1 MAAYKDTERNT
12 WYVAFYYRDWQGN
25 NKKKKKRGFKTKRE
39 ALDWEKTFRQKQ
51 EASLDMLFIDFVE
64 VYAEDMKPRLKYNTW
79 LTKEHIIKTKLL
91 PYFGNKKM
99 NEIKAADVVRWQNE
113 MMSFRDE
120 DGNGYSKVYLKTLQS
135 QLSAIFNHGI
145 RLYELKENPVR
156 KAGSMGGERRKE
168 MLVWTKEE
176 YKKFSEA
183 IIDKPQAYYAFEVLF
198 WTGLRVGELL
208 ALTPADIDFSAK
220 TISVTKSYQRIKGE
234 DYITDPKT
242 EKSNRTVSIPDFL
255 CEELQEYLAMLYGFK
270 DDDRMFQI
278 TKSFLH
284 HEMIRGSEKAGV
296 KRIRIHDIRHS
307 HVSMLI
313 DMGFSAVDIAGRMG
327 HESIDITLHYA
338 HMFPSAQKDMAEK
351 LNMER
356 VGGRVCIKDQG
367 KKHSQRKRKMNIIG
381 KEI

>member
-39 ALDWEKTFRQKQ
+39 APDWEKTFRQKQ
-51 EASLDMLFIDFVE
+51 EASLDMLFKDFVE

-307 HVSMLI
+307 HISLLI
-313 DMGFSAVDIAGRMG
+313 SMGFSAVSIGNRVG
-327 HESIDITLHYA
+327 HESVDITYRYA
-338 HMFPSAQKDMAEK
+338 HMFPTEQTKMAK
-351 LNMER
+351 LLNEEFKEGME
-356 VGGRVCIKDQG
+356 
-367 KKHSQRKRKMNIIG
+367 
-381 KEI
+381 E

>member
-120 DGNGYSKVYLKTLQS
+120 DRNGYSKVYLKTLQS

-270 DDDRMFQI
+270 NDDRMFQI

-356 VGGRVCIKDQG
+356 VG
-367 KKHSQRKRKMNIIG
+367 
-381 KEI
+381 

>member
-51 EASLDMLFIDFVE
+51 EASLDMLFKDFVE

-120 DGNGYSKVYLKTLQS
+120 DRNGYSKVYLKTLQS

-156 KAGSMGGERRKE
+156 KAGSRGGARRQE
-168 MLVWTKEE
+168 MLVWTTEE

-208 ALTPADIDFSAK
+208 ALTPTDIDFSAK

-270 DDDRMFQI
+270 NDDRMFQI

-356 VGGRVCIKDQG
+356 VG
-367 KKHSQRKRKMNIIG
+367 
-381 KEI
+381 

>member
-51 EASLDMLFIDFVE
+51 EASLDMLFKDFVE

-220 TISVTKSYQRIKGE
+220 IISVTKSYQRIKGE

-307 HVSMLI
+307 HVSLLI
-313 DMGFSAVDIAGRMG
+313 SRKYDIFEVSKRIG
-327 HESIDITLHYA
+327 HKSIVTTQNIYGHLFDGV
-338 HMFPSAQKDMAEK
+338 QKTIASD
-351 LNMER
+351 L
-356 VGGRVCIKDQG
+356 D
-367 KKHSQRKRKMNIIG
+367 KMRRG
-381 KEI
+381 V

>member
-25 NKKKKKRGFKTKRE
+25 NKKK
-39 ALDWEKTFRQKQ
+39 
-51 EASLDMLFIDFVE
+51 
-64 VYAEDMKPRLKYNTW
+64 
-79 LTKEHIIKTKLL
+79 
-91 PYFGNKKM
+91 
-99 NEIKAADVVRWQNE
+99 NEIKAADMVRWQNE

-120 DGNGYSKVYLKTLQS
+120 DGNGYSKVYLKILQS

-156 KAGSMGGERRKE
+156 KAGYGWREEKRNVGLDE
-168 MLVWTKEE
+168 EE
-176 YKKFSEA
+176 YKKFSQA

-255 CEELQEYLAMLYGFK
+255 CEEFQEYLAMLYGFK

-284 HEMIRGSEKAGV
+284 HEMI
-296 KRIRIHDIRHS
+296 
-307 HVSMLI
+307 
-313 DMGFSAVDIAGRMG
+313 
-327 HESIDITLHYA
+327 
-338 HMFPSAQKDMAEK
+338 
-351 LNMER
+351 
-356 VGGRVCIKDQG
+356 
-367 KKHSQRKRKMNIIG
+367 
-381 KEI
+381 

>member
-1 MAAYKDTERNT
+1 M
-12 WYVAFYYRDWQGN
+12 AFYYRDWQGN

-51 EASLDMLFIDFVE
+51 EASLDMLFKDFVE

-242 EKSNRTVSIPDFL
+242 EKSNRTVSIPEFL

-270 DDDRMFQI
+270 NDDRMFQI

-356 VGGRVCIKDQG
+356 VG
-367 KKHSQRKRKMNIIG
+367 
-381 KEI
+381 

>member
-51 EASLDMLFIDFVE
+51 EASLDMLFKDFVE

-208 ALTPADIDFSAK
+208 ALTPADIDFSAVEQNYAITK
-220 TISVTKSYQRIKGE
+220 KEKETNILPLVLDLCNPAASVGWANEERSSFFERIKDSELVLALALVHHLAIGRNVPFSKIAKLFSSAGKNLIVE
-234 DYITDPKT
+234 YVDKKDSQVEKLLSNRKDIFDDYSIENF
-242 EKSNRTVSIPDFL
+242 EKSFGGFFDIVEKRHIDNTFRTI
-255 CEELQEYLAMLYGFK
+255 YLMRRK
-270 DDDRMFQI
+270 
-278 TKSFLH
+278 
-284 HEMIRGSEKAGV
+284 EK
-296 KRIRIHDIRHS
+296 
-307 HVSMLI
+307 
-313 DMGFSAVDIAGRMG
+313 
-327 HESIDITLHYA
+327 
-338 HMFPSAQKDMAEK
+338 
-351 LNMER
+351 
-356 VGGRVCIKDQG
+356 
-367 KKHSQRKRKMNIIG
+367 
-381 KEI
+381 

>member
-51 EASLDMLFIDFVE
+51 EASLDMLFKDFVE

-296 KRIRIHDIRHS
+296 KRIRIHDIRHPYVKS
-307 HVSMLI
+307 TTKKFYYFLSPRS
-313 DMGFSAVDIAGRMG
+313 GFLDRSFAASRFCSAAKN
-327 HESIDITLHYA
+327 A
-338 HMFPSAQKDMAEK
+338 
-351 LNMER
+351 
-356 VGGRVCIKDQG
+356 
-367 KKHSQRKRKMNIIG
+367 
-381 KEI
+381 

>member
-12 WYVAFYYRDWQGN
+12 WYVVFYYRDWKGN

-51 EASLDMLFIDFVE
+51 EASLDMLFKDFVE

-284 HEMIRGSEKAGV
+284 HEMIRGSEKARV

-356 VGGRVCIKDQG
+356 VG
-367 KKHSQRKRKMNIIG
+367 
-381 KEI
+381 

>member
-12 WYVAFYYRDWQGN
+12 LYVAFYYRDWQGN
-25 NKKKKKRGFKTKRE
+25 NTKKKKRGFKTKRA

-51 EASLDMLFIDFVE
+51 EASLDMLFKDFVE

-356 VGGRVCIKDQG
+356 VG
-367 KKHSQRKRKMNIIG
+367 
-381 KEI
+381 

>member
-51 EASLDMLFIDFVE
+51 EASLDMLFKDFVE

-176 YKKFSEA
+176 Y
-183 IIDKPQAYYAFEVLF
+183 
-198 WTGLRVGELL
+198 
-208 ALTPADIDFSAK
+208 
-220 TISVTKSYQRIKGE
+220 
-234 DYITDPKT
+234 YITDPKT

-356 VGGRVCIKDQG
+356 VG
-367 KKHSQRKRKMNIIG
+367 
-381 KEI
+381 

>member
-51 EASLDMLFIDFVE
+51 EATLDMLFKDFVE
-64 VYAEDMKPRLKYNTW
+64 VYAEDMKPRLKHNTW
-79 LTKEHIIKTKLL
+79 LTKEHIIQTKLL

-99 NEIKAADVVRWQNE
+99 NEIKAADIVRWQNT
-113 MMSFRDE
+113 MMMFRDE
-120 DGNGYSKVYLKTLQS
+120 EGNGYAKGYLKTLQS

-168 MLVWTKEE
+168 MEIWTKEE
-176 YKKFSEA
+176 YIKFSEA
-183 IIDKPQAYYAFEVLF
+183 VMDKPQAYYAFEVLF
-198 WTGLRVGELL
+198 WTGLRVGEML
-208 ALTPADIDFSAK
+208 ALTPSDIDFVNK
-220 TISVTKSYQRIKGE
+220 TISINKSYQRLQGE

-242 EKSNRTVSIPDFL
+242 EKSNRTVAIPDFL
-255 CEELQEYLAMLYGFK
+255 CEELQEYLEMLYGYK

-284 HEMIRGSEKAGV
+284 HEMIRGAQKAGV

-338 HMFPSAQKDMAEK
+338 HMFPSAQKDMAQK

-356 VGGRVCIKDQG
+356 VG
-367 KKHSQRKRKMNIIG
+367 
-381 KEI
+381 

>member
-51 EASLDMLFIDFVE
+51 EASLDMLFKDFVE

-307 HVSMLI
+307 HVSLLI
-313 DMGFSAVDIAGRMG
+313 SRKYDIFEVSKRIG
-327 HESIDITLHYA
+327 HKSIVTTQNIYGHLFDGV
-338 HMFPSAQKDMAEK
+338 QKTIASD
-351 LNMER
+351 L
-356 VGGRVCIKDQG
+356 D
-367 KKHSQRKRKMNIIG
+367 KMRRG
-381 KEI
+381 V

>member
-1 MAAYKDTERNT
+1 
-12 WYVAFYYRDWQGN
+12 
-25 NKKKKKRGFKTKRE
+25 
-39 ALDWEKTFRQKQ
+39 
-51 EASLDMLFIDFVE
+51 
-64 VYAEDMKPRLKYNTW
+64 MKPRLKYNTW

-356 VGGRVCIKDQG
+356 VG
-367 KKHSQRKRKMNIIG
+367 
-381 KEI
+381 